1 MASRGVI
8 ATFAARYDV
17 LVISDEVHTPLTHP
31 GLHANVA
38 AFGCADWLDQTISRV
53 VDNDSL
59 LSRMLAEAVR
69 CISAALL

>member
-1 MASRGVI
+1 MSPQP
-8 ATFAARYDV
+8 F
-17 LVISDEVHTPLTHP
+17 DEMRNDDGSVRAHYR
-31 GLHANVA
+31 
-38 AFGCADWLDQTISRV
+38 AFADWLDQTISRV